1 MRVKCKHCGKP
12 LPKGRSKYCSD
23 ECKNAYFKKINR
35 KNNVC
40 EICGKE
46 LTGKKRKFCSNECRI
61 IAQGSV
67 DKFCVICGKLLTGNR
82 HCFCSKECFEKA
94 KASGRYKY
102 DNKSNKERFKKPTPE
117 PKKRGRPKKP
127 RTFAEI
133 CKAARE
139 KGLSYG
145 QYVAMNKL

>member
-1 MRVKCKHCGKP
+1 MKCKHCGEQ

-23 ECKNAYFKKINR
+23 KCKLDFYKKT
-35 KNNVC
+35 KPKKLKTC

-46 LTGKKRKFCSNECRI
+46 LKGGKRKFCSNECRLI
-61 IAQGSV
+61 SQGSV

-82 HCFCSKECFEKA
+82 HRFCSKECFEKA

-102 DNKSNKERFKKPTPE
+102 DYKSDKERFKKPTPE
-117 PKKRGRPKKP
+117 PKKQGRPKKP

-133 CKAARE
+133 CKFAKER
-139 KGLSYG
+139 GLTYG
-145 QYVAMNKL
+145 QCVAKYNL